1 MENHS
6 PVDTGCRQGGKYF
19 SWLLATENKC
29 FDNGDNDINHFIIT
43 DFTMIVT
50 ITDGVSLTSASLVV
64 TGTRTVVTLV
74 MMVVHCLSLPV
85 SASPGHKSY
94 CTVVYMWTGGN

>member
-1 MENHS
+1 MEIM
-6 PVDTGCRQGGKYF
+6 T
-19 SWLLATENKC
+19 LITL
-29 FDNGDNDINHFIIT
+29 IIT

-64 TGTRTVVTLV
+64 PGTRTVVTLV
-74 MMVVHCLSLPV
+74 MMVVHCLSLSV

-94 CTVVYMWTGGN
+94 CTVVYMWTGGNLCEPDLEILMKVFQFSFV